1 MTSSSETTEV
11 APGQVY
17 RDLDPRSRGR
27 TIRVDR
33 VIGDYAY
40 VTDSNGRRTRILVRR
55 LQRRASNG
63 YELIQSGDKEHPC

>member
-1 MTSSSETTEV
+1 MANTSRDITPIR
-11 APGQVY
+11 PGQVY

-27 TIRVDR
+27 TIRVDH
-33 VIGDYAY
+33 VVGDYAY

-63 YELIQSGDKEHPC
+63 YELINDPEPQ